1 MDFELPFVHDC
12 TFWCY
17 HFGKISLTLLVLS
30 IFFSFRIN
38 SKHYLILNYLTLHNR
53 KKLIV
58 THFTFEIKFTFSKLP
73 FNCYIHDKSTW
84 QNPLLDTKCWLIYF
98 ARIHMQWNY
107 IFNVLFDKSSIRFL
121 SIYLFILP
129 LLNLTWICNFFW

>member
-30 IFFSFRIN
+30 YFFPFRIN

-58 THFTFEIKFTFSKLP
+58 THFTFKIKFTFSKLP

-98 ARIHMQWNY
+98 AKNY
-107 IFNVLFDKSSIRFL
+107 VFNILLSKSGVRFL
-121 SIYLFILP
+121 SAFSYYY
-129 LLNLTWICNFFW
+129 WIFTEM

>member
-30 IFFSFRIN
+30 YFFPFRIN
-38 SKHYLILNYLTLHNR
+38 SKHYLILNYLTLQNR

-98 ARIHMQWNY
+98 AKNSCNEI
-107 IFNVLFDKSSIRFL
+107 IFLMFFLIKVVLDF
-121 SIYLFILP
+121 YLLFHITTTGSH
-129 LLNLTWICNFFW
+129 LNL